1 MVTVETPTGTQPDTA
16 AARWAALMAARA
28 VPDEIL
34 AHAPASPYRQDP
46 ERFRPAAD
54 PPETPSRR
62 AAVAVLAASTDRT
75 VLDVGCGAGAA
86 SLALVG
92 EARHVVG
99 VDPASD
105 MLAAFVG
112 ACLEWGMPYQGVLGS
127 WPEALADS
135 GTADLVLCHHVGYD
149 TDDLAAFAAGLGAA
163 ARVGVVMELHAH
175 HPQAWLDPF
184 WERFHGVHR
193 PAPPTADDAL
203 AVLTELGI
211 EPEVERWTA
220 GPRPVEAP
228 DVRAARVTRR
238 LCLPPE
244 RVGEVAEALATHDGP
259 TAPPAGRVTFSWRT

>member
-1 MVTVETPTGTQPDTA
+1 METPTGTPTRTA

-46 ERFRPAAD
+46 ERFLPAAEPAD
-54 PPETPSRR
+54 TPSRR
-62 AAVAVLAASTDRT
+62 AAVAVLAASPDRT

-105 MLAAFVG
+105 MLAAFVR
-112 ACLEWGMPYQGVLGS
+112 ACLEWDMPYQGVLGS
-127 WPEALADS
+127 WPEALPDT

-149 TDDLAAFAAGLGAA
+149 TGDLAAFASGLTAA
-163 ARVGVVMELHAH
+163 ARVGVVMEIHAT

-184 WERFHGVHR
+184 WDRFHGVRR

-203 AVLTELGI
+203 AVLTELGV
-211 EPEVERWTA
+211 EPEVRRWTA
-220 GPRPVEAP
+220 DPRPVEDP
-228 DVRAARVTRR
+228 DARAARVTRR
-238 LCLPPE
+238 LCLPPD
-244 RVGEVAEALATHDGP
+244 RAGEVAEVLATHDGP
-259 TAPPAGRVTFSWRT
+259 TTPPAERVTFSWRT

>member
-1 MVTVETPTGTQPDTA
+1 MDTPTGTQPTTA
-16 AARWAALMAARA
+16 AGRWTALMAARR

-46 ERFRPAAD
+46 ERFRPVAA
-54 PPETPSRR
+54 PPDTPSRR
-62 AAVAVLAASTDRT
+62 AAVALLAASADRT

-105 MLAAFVG
+105 MLAAFVA

-127 WPEALADS
+127 WPEALDDA
-135 GTADLVLCHHVGYD
+135 GTAEVVLCHHVGYD
-149 TDDLAAFAAGLGAA
+149 TGDLAAFAAGLGAA
-163 ARVGVVMELHAH
+163 ARVGVVMEIHAE

-184 WERFHGVHR
+184 FERFHGLRR

-203 AVLTELGI
+203 AVLTELGVD
-211 EPEVERWTA
+211 PQVERWTA
-220 GPRPVEAP
+220 EVRPVEDPQA
-228 DVRAARVTRR
+228 RASRVTRR

-244 RVGEVAEALATHDGP
+244 RAGHVATALAAHDGP
-259 TAPPAGRVTFSWRT
+259 TAPPAERVTISWRP